1 MRQKLTIK
9 EVLELKS
16 IGDKGAQLQEFI
28 AGDGK
33 KYGTFTPSFFPF
45 IKQGAEIDVQWEEE
59 KKGEFIN
66 RRIKGIF
73 IDGKLVKAQQRF
85 GGNRGKSPEEL
96 ELSSRS
102 YALSYA
108 KDLAAVSKIEVGNIL
123 DKATEF
129 YNWMQVKPIAVKDT
143 AKLEVLEL
151 PVRASTKL
159 TKDQA
164 KRLIEEMEAEQP
176 LFPEADNEQKER
188 LKELQEKLPGRSLQ
202 LIKEWG
208 WGVKSIT
215 KLTKDQAKHLIEVME
230 AEQPLFYP
238 KAGE

>member
-9 EVLELKS
+9 EVLKLKS

-33 KYGTFTPSFFPF
+33 KYGTFTPSLFPF

-96 ELSSRS
+96 ELSCRS

-108 KDLAAVSKIEVGNIL
+108 KDLAVASKIEVGAL
-123 DKATEF
+123 LAQATEF

-143 AKLEVLEL
+143 SKSEVLEL
-151 PVRASTKL
+151 PEPITA
-159 TKDQA
+159 
-164 KRLIEEMEAEQP
+164 
-176 LFPEADNEQKER
+176 EQKER
-188 LKELQEKLPGRSLQ
+188 LKELQGKWPGRTLQ

-215 KLTKDQAKHLIEVME
+215 KLTNDQAKHLIEVME
-230 AEQPLFYP
+230 AEQPLLYP

>member
-9 EVLELKS
+9 EVLELKP
-16 IGDKGAQLQEFI
+16 IGDRGAQLQEFI

-108 KDLAAVSKIEVGNIL
+108 KDLAVASKIEIGNIL
-123 DKATEF
+123 AQATEF
-129 YNWMQVKPIAVKDT
+129 YNWMQIKPIAATPIVTAVKDT
-143 AKLEVLEL
+143 AGLEVLEL
-151 PVRASTKL
+151 PEPITA
-159 TKDQA
+159 
-164 KRLIEEMEAEQP
+164 
-176 LFPEADNEQKER
+176 EQKER
-188 LKELQEKLPGRSLQ
+188 LKELQGKLPGRALQ

-208 WGVKSIT
+208 WEVKSIT
-215 KLTKDQAKHLIEVME
+215 KLTNDQAKHLIEVME
-230 AEQPLFYP
+230 AEQPLLYP

>member
-9 EVLELKS
+9 EVLEPRT
-16 IGDKGAQLQEFI
+16 IGEKNIPLREFM
-28 AGDGK
+28 ADGK
-33 KYGTFTPSFFPF
+33 KYSVFSKSLFPYIKLNAEIDAEVV
-45 IKQGAEIDVQWEEE
+45 IKQGDNWTNYKITD
-59 KKGEFIN
+59 
-66 RRIKGIF
+66 IF
-73 IDGKLVKAQQRF
+73 IDGKSVRSRQGF
-85 GGNRGKSPEEL
+85 NRGKSPEEL
-96 ELSSRS
+96 ELSCRS

-108 KDLAAVSKIEVGNIL
+108 KDLAVASKIEVGAL
-123 DKATEF
+123 LAQATEF

-143 AKLEVLEL
+143 SKSEVLEL

-208 WGVKSIT
+208 WEVKSIT
-215 KLTKDQAKHLIEVME
+215 KLTNDQAKHLIEVME
-230 AEQPLFYP
+230 AEQPLLYP

>member
-16 IGDKGAQLQEFI
+16 IGDRGAQLQEFI

-96 ELSSRS
+96 ELSCRS

-108 KDLAAVSKIEVGNIL
+108 KDLAVASKIEVGAL
-123 DKATEF
+123 LAQATEF

-143 AKLEVLEL
+143 SKLGVLEL
-151 PVRASTKL
+151 PEPITA
-159 TKDQA
+159 
-164 KRLIEEMEAEQP
+164 
-176 LFPEADNEQKER
+176 EQKER

-215 KLTKDQAKHLIEVME
+215 KLTNDQAKHLIEVME
-230 AEQPLFYP
+230 AEQPLFYL

>member
-9 EVLELKS
+9 EVLKLKS

-33 KYGTFTPSFFPF
+33 KYGTFTPSLFPF

-96 ELSSRS
+96 ELSCRS

-108 KDLAAVSKIEVGNIL
+108 KDLAVASKIEIGNIL
-123 DKATEF
+123 AQATEF
-129 YNWMQVKPIAVKDT
+129 YNWMQIKSTVVTPTVTVVKDT
-143 AKLEVLEL
+143 SKSGVLEL
-151 PVRASTKL
+151 PKPITA
-159 TKDQA
+159 
-164 KRLIEEMEAEQP
+164 
-176 LFPEADNEQKER
+176 EQKER
-188 LKELQEKLPGRSLQ
+188 LKELQEKWPGQTLQ

-208 WGVKSIT
+208 WEVKSIT
-215 KLTKDQAKHLIEVME
+215 KLTNDQAKHLIEVME
-230 AEQPLFYP
+230 AEQPLFP
-238 KAGE
+238 EADD

>member
-9 EVLELKS
+9 EVLKLKP
-16 IGDKGAQLQEFI
+16 IGDRGAQLQEFI

-108 KDLAAVSKIEVGNIL
+108 KDLAVASKIEVGNIL
-123 DKATEF
+123 AQATEF
-129 YNWMQVKPIAVKDT
+129 YNWMQIKPTAVTPTVTAVKDT
-143 AKLEVLEL
+143 AGLEVLEL
-151 PVRASTKL
+151 PEPITA
-159 TKDQA
+159 
-164 KRLIEEMEAEQP
+164 
-176 LFPEADNEQKER
+176 EQKER

-215 KLTKDQAKHLIEVME
+215 KLTNDQAKHLIEVME
-230 AEQPLFYP
+230 AEQPLLYP

>member
-9 EVLELKS
+9 EVLELKP
-16 IGDKGAQLQEFI
+16 IGDRGAQLQEFI

-33 KYGTFTPSFFPF
+33 KYGTFIPSLFPF

-96 ELSSRS
+96 ELSCRS

-108 KDLAAVSKIEVGNIL
+108 KDLAVASKIEVGNIL
-123 DKATEF
+123 AQATEF
-129 YNWMQVKPIAVKDT
+129 YNWMQIKPTVVTPTVTAVKDT
-143 AKLEVLEL
+143 AGLEVLEL
-151 PVRASTKL
+151 PEPITA
-159 TKDQA
+159 
-164 KRLIEEMEAEQP
+164 
-176 LFPEADNEQKER
+176 EQKER

-215 KLTKDQAKHLIEVME
+215 KLTNDQAKHLIEVME
-230 AEQPLFYP
+230 AEQPLLYP

>member
-9 EVLELKS
+9 EVLELKP
-16 IGDKGAQLQEFI
+16 IGDRGAQLQEFI

-96 ELSSRS
+96 ELSCRS

-108 KDLAAVSKIEVGNIL
+108 KDLAVASKIEVGAL
-123 DKATEF
+123 LAQATEF

-143 AKLEVLEL
+143 SKSGVLEL
-151 PVRASTKL
+151 PEPITA
-159 TKDQA
+159 
-164 KRLIEEMEAEQP
+164 
-176 LFPEADNEQKER
+176 EQKER
-188 LKELQEKLPGRSLQ
+188 LKELQGKWPGRSLQ

-215 KLTKDQAKHLIEVME
+215 KLTNDQAKHLIEVME
-230 AEQPLFYP
+230 AEQPLLYP

>member
-9 EVLELKS
+9 EVLKLKS

-108 KDLAAVSKIEVGNIL
+108 KDLAVASKIEIGNIL
-123 DKATEF
+123 AQATEF
-129 YNWMQVKPIAVKDT
+129 YNWMQIKPIAVTPTVTVVKDT
-143 AKLEVLEL
+143 SKLGVLEL
-151 PVRASTKL
+151 PKPITA
-159 TKDQA
+159 
-164 KRLIEEMEAEQP
+164 
-176 LFPEADNEQKER
+176 EQKER
-188 LKELQEKLPGRSLQ
+188 LKELQEKLPGRALQ

-208 WGVKSIT
+208 WEVKSIT
-215 KLTKDQAKHLIEVME
+215 KLTKDQAKHLVEVME
-230 AEQPLFYP
+230 AEQPLFP
-238 KAGE
+238 AADD

>member
-1 MRQKLTIK
+1 MARQKLTIK

-33 KYGTFTPSFFPF
+33 KYGTFTPSLFPF
-45 IKQGAEIDVQWEEE
+45 IKQGTEIDVQWEEE

-96 ELSSRS
+96 ELSCRS

-108 KDLAAVSKIEVGNIL
+108 KDLAVASKIEVGAL
-123 DKATEF
+123 LAQATEF
-129 YNWMQVKPIAVKDT
+129 YNWMQIKPIAATPIVTAVKDT
-143 AKLEVLEL
+143 AGLEVLEL
-151 PVRASTKL
+151 PEPITA
-159 TKDQA
+159 
-164 KRLIEEMEAEQP
+164 
-176 LFPEADNEQKER
+176 EQKER

-208 WGVKSIT
+208 WEVKSIT

-230 AEQPLFYP
+230 AEQPLFP
-238 KAGE
+238 EADNEPDEN

>member
-9 EVLELKS
+9 EVLELKP
-16 IGDKGAQLQEFI
+16 IGDRGAQLQEFI

-96 ELSSRS
+96 ELSCRS

-108 KDLAAVSKIEVGNIL
+108 KDLAVASKIEIGNIL
-123 DKATEF
+123 AQATEF
-129 YNWMQVKPIAVKDT
+129 YNWMQIKSTVVTPTVTVVKDT
-143 AKLEVLEL
+143 SKLGVLEL
-151 PVRASTKL
+151 PKPITA
-159 TKDQA
+159 
-164 KRLIEEMEAEQP
+164 
-176 LFPEADNEQKER
+176 EQKER

-215 KLTKDQAKHLIEVME
+215 KLTNDQAKHLIEVME
-230 AEQPLFYP
+230 AEQPLLYP